1 MNHPIKAICPS
12 LSSRPETAARMPSAA
27 RELSLTYHAFEVFA
41 SRHLRE
47 LGLTPGQFSVMSVL
61 AKGTDISCKAL
72 GQQAGITKGTLT
84 GIVDRLEQKGLAR
97 RSTSPQDRR
106 SSVVNL
112 TDEGRVTFERVANH
126 HFAYLQEAFAGFDH
140 EDLSSFEASFRRFRE
155 FFNQALRH

>member
-1 MNHPIKAICPS
+1 
-12 LSSRPETAARMPSAA
+12 MPSAA